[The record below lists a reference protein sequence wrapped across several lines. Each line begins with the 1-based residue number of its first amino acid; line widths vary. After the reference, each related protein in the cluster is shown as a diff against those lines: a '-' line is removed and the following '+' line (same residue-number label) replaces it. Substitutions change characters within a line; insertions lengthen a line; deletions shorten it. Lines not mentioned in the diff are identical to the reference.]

1 MVSLIKKEAPPYFR
15 YSIDECFVYLDG
27 IENADL
33 KLLVDNL
40 HKKVKQYVG
49 MPISIGIAPCTIHHE
64 NGY

>member
-33 KLLVDNL
+33 KLLVENL

-49 MPISIGIAPCTIHHE
+49 MPISIGIAP
-64 NGY
+64 